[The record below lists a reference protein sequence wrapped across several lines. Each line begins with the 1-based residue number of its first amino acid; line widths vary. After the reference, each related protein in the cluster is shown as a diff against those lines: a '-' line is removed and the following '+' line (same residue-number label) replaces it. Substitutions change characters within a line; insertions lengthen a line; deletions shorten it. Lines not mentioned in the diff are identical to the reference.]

1 MVNGLGFGGGRK
13 ADYSLYWC
21 LLVSQEAKNHHVQGS
36 TFHGKRRKKEY
47 MSHTLFYFVLLAMLA
62 TLVVLGIGIF
72 SLVRGGHFRER
83 WSNKLMRLRIL
94 FQAIAIV
101 LLMLMVWAVQ
111 HGH

>member
-1 MVNGLGFGGGRK
+1 LVFARPDK
-13 ADYSLYWC
+13 TPFSLYWC
-21 LLVSQEAKNHHVQGS
+21 LRFEPPEKNRRTQGS
-36 TFHGKRRKKEY
+36 TFHSKRPKKEY
-47 MSHTLFYFVLLAMLA
+47 MSHTLFYFVLLAMFA
-62 TLVVLGIGIF
+62 TLVVLGIGVF